1 MYTKYSIDQ
10 TPHPL
15 YHIILLHITYKREYM
30 IKYMIKVH
38 VQANVYNIFFYCLLI
53 LLNKLSADY
62 FMLIL

>member
-1 MYTKYSIDQ
+1 
-10 TPHPL
+10 
-15 YHIILLHITYKREYM
+15 M